1 VAEFSLLAIPLC
13 LAVVAAT
20 NYCLNVYIDTLL
32 RTTAISAA
40 RFASLADTTFA
51 QAEQRAE
58 QVCHDQFEQIS
69 ANCEIT
75 FEPAEHSRVNLRIT
89 YRPLS
94 LLFFQ
99 PREVVIDVSS
109 SLEIAK

>member
-1 VAEFSLLAIPLC
+1 MAEFSLLAIPLC

-20 NYCLNVYIDTLL
+20 SYCLNVYIDTLL

-58 QVCHDQFEQIS
+58 QVCHDQLEQIS
-69 ANCEIT
+69 ANCQIT
-75 FEPAEHSRVNLRIT
+75 FEPVTDSRVNFRIT